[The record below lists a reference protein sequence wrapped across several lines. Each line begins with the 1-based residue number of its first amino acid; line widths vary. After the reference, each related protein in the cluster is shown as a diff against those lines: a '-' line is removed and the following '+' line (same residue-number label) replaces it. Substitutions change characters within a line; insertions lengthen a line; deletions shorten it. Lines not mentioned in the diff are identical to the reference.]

1 MYTLYKLNA
10 DELDDRFLESLK
22 AQFQHKAIE
31 ISVCEAEQSSE
42 DETVYLLKSPTNRD
56 RLLTAIANVEA
67 GNNLINV
74 DLAEYTSPAKPDAFA
89 TRRVASH

>member
-1 MYTLYKLNA
+1 MNTETLVITVKSMYTLYKLNA

-42 DETVYLLKSPTNRD
+42 DETVYLLKSPANRD

-67 GNNLINV
+67 GNNLTNV
-74 DLAEYTSPAKPDAFA
+74 DLTDWQ
-89 TRRVASH
+89 

>member
-10 DELDDRFLESLK
+10 DELDNRFLESLK

-42 DETVYLLKSPTNRD
+42 DETAYLLKSPANRD
-56 RLLTAIANVEA
+56 HLLAAIASVEA
-67 GNNLINV
+67 ANNLITV
-74 DLAEYTSPAKPDAFA
+74 DLADWQ
-89 TRRVASH
+89 

>member
-22 AQFQHKAIE
+22 AQFQHKVIE

-42 DETVYLLKSPTNRD
+42 DETAYLLK
-56 RLLTAIANVEA
+56 
-67 GNNLINV
+67 
-74 DLAEYTSPAKPDAFA
+74 
-89 TRRVASH
+89 

>member
-22 AQFQHKAIE
+22 AQFQHKIIE

-42 DETVYLLKSPTNRD
+42 DETAYLLKSPANRE
-56 RLLTAIANVEA
+56 RLLEAIANVKA
-67 GNNLINV
+67 GSNLISV
-74 DLAEYTSPAKPDAFA
+74 DLADWQ
-89 TRRVASH
+89 

>member
-22 AQFQHKAIE
+22 AQFQHKTIE

-42 DETVYLLKSPTNRD
+42 DETAYLLKSPANREH
-56 RLLTAIANVEA
+56 LLATIANVEA
-67 GNNLINV
+67 GSNLVSV
-74 DLAEYTSPAKPDAFA
+74 DLADWQ
-89 TRRVASH
+89 